1 MNTQEYRA
9 LAQALTD
16 FYQTWFAE
24 AERLRGSIKQDKNT
38 LASMPLKTELMQQL
52 QFMLQQK
59 NIAFFSDL
67 ISELTENVIQNKD
80 LKKRINFDLSIKNS
94 MPALRINALADNN
107 VEDITSGGMKNVI
120 ATGLRVLS
128 LWRLTGGTN
137 DSHKGTFIHRKFLFL
152 DEPDCWIAEAAMP
165 QYAKLLSQLSMN
177 FGIQILTVTH
187 KNPNYFKHY
196 AKLYHIEKTDAGS
209 EFELVSEPDWLGRNT
224 STNYIKS
231 FTLKNFKAF
240 KHAELELSDKFT
252 VITGKS
258 DTGKSVVMEA
268 FNALVNNQS
277 GDEVIRHHEN
287 KATVNVKLVRDGAE
301 ENVEWERVRKTNQNF
316 PQKVRYRL
324 FDETG
329 KNTFSEYNSF
339 SVPDQIAAVLQMR
352 KQDKVDIH
360 LGFQDDMSF
369 LFNPRIT
376 DQERAKILSLG
387 KESSYVTKLMERLK
401 SDTRELKSRIKVN
414 ETRYTTVREAVLMCK
429 SSEELNIET
438 NLKKLERF
446 DKVEEQI
453 VEEENQLLSDVE
465 RVERISAAS
474 EALQD
479 KSVAITKHQ
488 FQFYDC
494 EALVLAA
501 KKLKALSSL
510 PSLIKVGTELPKIED
525 LSLLEHYLH
534 TSEAVTGLKTVEI
547 VKHNIVLH
555 DVEALI
561 AAGKTLKTMQTA
573 LDKAK
578 QDADAIQELLS
589 EKKVRLRQ
597 LEQELGTCPLCKQS
611 FSQHAH

>member
-1 MNTQEYRA
+1 MNTQEYRT

-24 AERLRGSIKQDKNT
+24 AERLRGNIKQDKNT

-94 MPALRINALADNN
+94 MPALRINALSDNN

-137 DSHKGTFIHRKFLFL
+137 DSHKGTFTHRKFLFL
-152 DEPDCWIAEAAMP
+152 DEPDCWIAESAMP

-177 FGIQILTVTH
+177 FGIQILMVTH
-187 KNPNYFKHY
+187 KNPNYFKPY

-209 EFELVSEPDWLGRNT
+209 EFELVSEPDWLGRNQ

-329 KNTFSEYNSF
+329 KNTFGEYNSF
-339 SVPDQIAAVLQMR
+339 SVPDQIASVLQMR

-429 SSEELNIET
+429 SPEELNIET
-438 NLKKLERF
+438 NLKKLEQF
-446 DKVEEQI
+446 DKAEEQI
-453 VEEENQLLSDVE
+453 VKEENQLLSDVE
-465 RVERISAAS
+465 HVERISAAS

-479 KSVAITKHQ
+479 KSVAVTKHQ

-494 EALVLAA
+494 DALVLAA

-510 PSLIKVGTELPKIED
+510 PSLIKVGTELPQIED
-525 LSLLEHYLH
+525 LSLLERYLRA
-534 TSEAVTGLKTVEI
+534 SEAVTCLKTVEI

-555 DVEALI
+555 DV
-561 AAGKTLKTMQTA
+561 
-573 LDKAK
+573 
-578 QDADAIQELLS
+578 
-589 EKKVRLRQ
+589 
-597 LEQELGTCPLCKQS
+597 
-611 FSQHAH
+611 